1 MDIYY
6 EIKPGLIKKSALALG
21 FFDGVHPGH
30 QAVIDKA
37 VQEAKRLEAIPC
49 VVTFKDH
56 PRSLTVGKAPP
67 LITLIEDRLALF
79 SKQGIKTALVLS
91 FSEEICRL
99 APEEYVKD
107 VLVDCMGAKSLSVGY
122 NHRFGRNRE
131 GSPELLKELGKTY
144 GFSVHVANEVF
155 VDGVEVSSSLIREAL
170 SNGAVELAHKYLSR
184 HYAVTGIVIKGDG
197 RGNKL
202 GFATANLNIKEEQLL
217 PQTGVYAGRARL
229 ANGNTLNAVIN
240 LGFRPTFGTDNA
252 LCMEVH
258 ILDFKQDIYG
268 EKLTVEFWH
277 KLRNEQKFDGIE
289 SLKKQI
295 NLDCESARSY
305 FALQT
310 AMPNNKQSLIT

>member
-1 MDIYY
+1 LDIYY